1 MSNYRGTKVSGIP
14 EPAIPDVL
22 VRLALA
28 AVRAG
33 KMPHQTGDPAPAY
46 QQLADVL
53 EQLGRIDEITKASPK
68 I

>member
-1 MSNYRGTKVSGIP
+1 
-14 EPAIPDVL
+14 
-22 VRLALA
+22 
-28 AVRAG
+28 
-33 KMPHQTGDPAPAY
+33 MPHQTGDPAPAY